1 MLPRWLASGDRMPA
15 WVAHRWPRT
24 TLRNRRRLRR
34 VPAPTRQGG
43 SMPTRAIAAVVALLL
58 LPLAAPAELS
68 TQLQQQLATGKYVY
82 ISSTRKDGSLS
93 TPSEIWYMWRDG
105 AVYVATRPASWRVRR
120 IKAGRTQAKI
130 AVGSIEAGSFMAT
143 GSLIKDPAIEELIMK
158 TYA

>member
-1 MLPRWLASGDRMPA
+1 
-15 WVAHRWPRT
+15 
-24 TLRNRRRLRR
+24 
-34 VPAPTRQGG
+34 
-43 SMPTRAIAAVVALLL
+43 MPTRAIAAVVALLL

-93 TPSEIWYMWRDG
+93 TPSEIWYIWRDG

-130 AVGSIEAGSFMAT
+130 AVGSIDAASFMAT

-158 TYA
+158 TYAEKYPDRWTQLADNFRAGFKDGSRVVVKYVPNP